1 MEEKQLIVIYNRVS
15 SAAQSLELQDA
26 AARRYLESQDLV
38 GNEEFIIYLSDHD
51 VSATKLKM
59 SQRPKLMELIRLIQ
73 EGRVKTVVGYKRD
86 RFARNFYEFVD
97 ITRIFI
103 KHGVEVIYTASNE
116 PPFRNKLALE
126 AFYGMFGQIEGEN
139 IRTRTEDARKQ
150 FPSNIFGY
158 TRSKVDGKV
167 SYSINKNK
175 REIIVSLFNDFICV
189 DNEDQFIEFLLT
201 RRKGLTKPERML
213 RILTNPFYA
222 GHYETKNGY
231 QLLPHVDPMVT
242 LDTFNTA
249 KTLVDRFVSYY
260 QEKLLDISNQYS
272 ITPNCGECNS
282 PMKHRKENP
291 LDAGYF
297 VCSANHRRVAIS
309 VEEFNNLVKKTV
321 LDHVQ
326 SISIDN
332 AEKVISNR
340 INTENKRLER
350 EKKKVVSEYL
360 DTSLTVSTLDKKEK
374 PLLPKYLGRIEE
386 LKERNRAIGQDILA
400 LKELHEDIKDV
411 KQLTQLN
418 LNFSQQEIQRLIE
431 LLVDKALVLENHVQI
446 ALYLSTFGKDVQ
458 AS

>member
-1 MEEKQLIVIYNRVS
+1 M
-15 SAAQSLELQDA
+15 
-26 AARRYLESQDLV
+26 
-38 GNEEFIIYLSDHD
+38 SDHD

-59 SQRPKLMELIRLIQ
+59 NQRPKLMELIRFIQ
-73 EGRVKTVVGYKRD
+73 EGKVKKVIGYKRD

-139 IRTRTEDARKQ
+139 IRTRTADARKQ
-150 FPSNIFGY
+150 FPTSIFGY
-158 TRSKVDGKV
+158 TRNKEDGKV
-167 SYSINKNK
+167 TYTINVNK

-222 GHYETKNGY
+222 GHYESKNRY
-231 QLLPHVDPMVT
+231 QLLPHVEPMVT
-242 LDTFNTA
+242 LDIFNTA
-249 KTLVDRFVSYY
+249 KTLVDTFVSYY
-260 QEKLLDISNQYS
+260 QEKLLDISNLCS
-272 ITPNCGECNS
+272 ITPSCGECKS
-282 PMKHRKENP
+282 PMKHRKENQ
-291 LDAGYF
+291 LDTGYF

-309 VEEFNNLVKKTV
+309 VEVFNNLVKQTV

-332 AEKVISNR
+332 TEKVISNR
-340 INTENKRLER
+340 INTENKRLQR

-360 DTSLTVSTLDKKEK
+360 DISLTVSTINKIEK
-374 PLLPKYLGRIEE
+374 LLLPKYLGRIEE
-386 LKERNRAIGQDILA
+386 LKERHISIGQDILA
-400 LKELHEDIKDV
+400 LKELREDIKDV

-418 LNFSQQEIQRLIE
+418 LNISQQKLHRLIE
-431 LLVDKALVLENHVQI
+431 LLVDKTLVFETHVQF

-458 AS
+458 VS